1 MFGKW
6 DEISYVQ
13 IFMLLHHKDS
23 VQKGF
28 KLMVQRRGKISLP
41 SQTVN
46 WERRKMRR

>member
-6 DEISYVQ
+6 DKISCVQ

-23 VQKGF
+23 IQKGF
-28 KLMVQRRGKISLP
+28 KLMVQRGRKISLP

-46 WERRKMRR
+46 W